1 MRKALAEVAGAAGAA
16 ALSEKGQRTTL
27 AALDGAELVIRG
39 QLAMESP
46 GQLRLLLP
54 SFVFL
59 ITLPILQQREALA
72 LSRRVGELI
81 E

>member
-1 MRKALAEVAGAAGAA
+1 VPENAVG
-16 ALSEKGQRTTL
+16 

-39 QLAMESP
+39 ELVRGNADRLADLM
-46 GQLRLLLP
+46 P

-59 ITLPILQQREALA
+59 VTLPIVDQDEALA
-72 LSRRVGELI
+72 LSRRAAELVEGELG